1 MIEKY
6 LIKKSK
12 AYLFWVLFIIAN
24 LFYFS
29 PIIAQEYAD
38 LVLYNGT
45 VITIDKNNTKAQA
58 IAISA
63 DTIIFVGSNKAV
75 KNYINNSTKVID
87 LNGQTALPGFID
99 SHAHLIGTGKAKV
112 ILNLREAKNWDDIVS
127 LVENAVSLSKPGEW
141 IVGRGWHQ
149 EKWIPKPANNV
160 KGYPYHY
167 KLSKVSPNNP
177 VLLSHAS
184 GHAIFANKKAMQIA
198 NITSNTPNPNGGEI
212 VRDNNGNPIGVFL
225 EDAES
230 LISKKYQEYQLNKP
244 AKELKKEKK
253 KYINLAIEECL
264 SKGITT
270 LHDAGATFEE
280 LKLLKQMANQGKL
293 KIRLYEMIL
302 ENYNS
307 RKDSLKLFRTIGYG
321 NKHLTIRAIKLY
333 MDGALGSRG
342 AWLLKP
348 YSDLP
353 NQSGLNVTPLSEIE
367 KVAKL
372 AIKNDYQV
380 CTHAIGDRANRTI
393 LNIYE
398 KTFRSNS
405 IKNKLRWRV
414 EHAQHLSPKDIPR
427 FSKLGVIAAMQGI
440 HCTSDAPF
448 VERRLGRK
456 RTKFGAYVWRSL
468 IENGAIICNGTDSP
482 VEDIDPIPNIYASV
496 TRKTKDGTE
505 FYPGQKM
512 NRLEALKSYTIN
524 GAYAA
529 FEENLKGSLEI
540 GKLADITVLSKNILT
555 IPADEILDTKVMMTI
570 VGGKILFRRTN

>member
-45 VITIDKNNTKAQA
+45 VITIDKNNTIAQA
-58 IAISA
+58 IAVSA
-63 DTIIFVGSNKAV
+63 DTIIFVGSNDAV

-127 LVENAVSLSKPGEW
+127 LVKKVVSLSKPDEW

-244 AKELKKEKK
+244 ANELKKEKK

-496 TRKTKDGTE
+496 TRKTKEGPE

-555 IPADEILDTKVMMTI
+555 IPADEILDAKVMMTI